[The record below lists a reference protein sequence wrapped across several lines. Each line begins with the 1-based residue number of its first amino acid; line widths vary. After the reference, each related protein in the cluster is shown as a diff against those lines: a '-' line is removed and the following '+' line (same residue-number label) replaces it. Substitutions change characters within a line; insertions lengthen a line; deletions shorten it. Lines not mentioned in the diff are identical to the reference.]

1 MLLYS
6 ENINITYPEI
16 DADLVAWIR
25 VKQKGLTYEGVHCA
39 GERPG
44 VLIVV
49 ICQYLPTYLNIRNLG
64 ICKRLCN
71 RLEDP

>member
-1 MLLYS
+1 M
-6 ENINITYPEI
+6 
-16 DADLVAWIR
+16 
-25 VKQKGLTYEGVHCA
+25 YEGVHCA